1 VCSSALNKLLNVAE
15 SALEIKSC
23 NFRLSNEGKE
33 GGRKKRILR
42 IHTTLVEA
50 WPPLYASY
58 TPILSLGLS
67 ADTNM
72 KNSVALRAVL
82 LRGYTPGTSDVDVAL
97 AAADYAS
104 RN

>member
-1 VCSSALNKLLNVAE
+1 M
-15 SALEIKSC
+15 
-23 NFRLSNEGKE
+23 KE
-33 GGRKKRILR
+33 RRGEETKRILR